1 MKNKNAVS
9 TILGPRRVKKPRHS
23 EEKNSRKSAAS
34 LCKTRHLWGEVYSS
48 SEEAAASEKESV
60 HLYRATNSTHLVP
73 NCNVTSSTVIFV
85 PLHVLPIN
93 RRLITSIEAH
103 FLRRDAWASK
113 GEEYVVGRRR
123 KSHLAN

>member
-1 MKNKNAVS
+1 MKNKNAIS
-9 TILGPRRVKKPRHS
+9 AILGPRRVKKPRHS

-73 NCNVTSSTVIFV
+73 NRNVTSSTVILV
-85 PLHVLPIN
+85 PLHVLP
-93 RRLITSIEAH
+93 RRLIASIEAH
-103 FLRRDAWASK
+103 FSRRDAWASK